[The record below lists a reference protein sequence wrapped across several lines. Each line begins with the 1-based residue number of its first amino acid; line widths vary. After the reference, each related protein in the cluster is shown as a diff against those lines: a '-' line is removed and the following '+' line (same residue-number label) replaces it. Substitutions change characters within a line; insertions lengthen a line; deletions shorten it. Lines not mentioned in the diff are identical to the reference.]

1 MSDKIKTRFYN
12 QDGIEC
18 SAAYDLSQMYIDP
31 YRSYFIYGPP
41 GSPPCSTIASAI
53 VSRLDITS
61 GFLAEV
67 TNQVLQGSNNYAA
80 YEDIAN
86 PSNTVSIPLWY
97 NAKDGWTSGIT
108 IQSINDDPV
117 SIAVYYYQA
126 NGQQYSPTM
135 YYNNIPAHQ
144 IKPLSNTTGALLG
157 SVEIFASRPVAV
169 VSTLVRSASDGLM
182 SSSGVHK

>member
-53 VSRLDITS
+53 VSRLDVTS

-67 TNQVLQGSNNYAA
+67 TNQVLQGSNTYAVF
-80 YEDIAN
+80 EDIAN

-97 NAKDGWTSGIT
+97 NAKDG
-108 IQSINDDPV
+108 
-117 SIAVYYYQA
+117 
-126 NGQQYSPTM
+126 
-135 YYNNIPAHQ
+135 
-144 IKPLSNTTGALLG
+144 
-157 SVEIFASRPVAV
+157 
-169 VSTLVRSASDGLM
+169 
-182 SSSGVHK
+182 